1 MAKLQWLTKEEVKQ
15 RFESGRGVGRGSAY
29 QPWIHIQEIS
39 SDGTSFRALS
49 HTSGRVVHL
58 LSKLE
63 FLTFSLFDWDE
74 SICDIREQYPFD
86 LETSLE
92 VAEKAGIKH
101 PQKGNKFHVFT
112 TDLLLDGDAYESK
125 RTAIQVK
132 YIKDL
137 MDKEVIAK
145 LEIERRCCL
154 AKGIEWK
161 LITELD
167 IPRVQQANVDWILGG
182 KDLHIE
188 EDFEL
193 KVFDV
198 WSEIKVSPDVKLTK
212 ACAVFDKQHGQPAGE
227 SLRLIRNALAYRL
240 LTFDI
245 KEPYQH
251 LVCSDVVAASLK
263 VNAKGLY
270 AVNQ

>member
-1 MAKLQWLTKEEVKQ
+1 MKKLEWLTKEEVKK
-15 RFESGRGVGRGSAY
+15 RFESGRGVGRGKDY
-29 QPWIHIQEIS
+29 KPWIYIQEIS

-63 FLTFSLFDWDE
+63 FLTFSLADWDK
-74 SICDIREQYPFD
+74 SIVDIREQYPFD

-101 PQKGNKFHVFT
+101 PQKGEKFHVFT
-112 TDLLLDGDAYESK
+112 TDLLLDKDSYKNK

-137 MDKEVIAK
+137 MDKDTVAK
-145 LEIERRCCL
+145 LEIERRCCI
-154 AKGIEWK
+154 AKGMEWR

-188 EDFEL
+188 DDFEAKARDIWREIELTPDL
-193 KVFDV
+193 K
-198 WSEIKVSPDVKLTK
+198 LAK
-212 ACAVFDKQHGQPAGE
+212 ACANFDKHYGQPTGE
-227 SLRLIRNALAYRL
+227 SLRIIRNAFAYRL
-240 LTFDI
+240 LAFDI
-245 KEPYQH
+245 RHPYQH
-251 LVCSDVVAASLK
+251 LVCRDVVSASPAF
-263 VNAKGLY
+263 NIGGLY
-270 AVNQ
+270 AVG